1 MALTTEPAPGGGETP
16 AYRLPRTVLPRH
28 YRLELTPDLAAATF
42 AGQVSIDVEITEPTA
57 TVVLNAAELDI
68 TTATVRAGGGE
79 HRASVAL
86 DPDEERA
93 TLTLPDELASGPAT
107 VELAF
112 TGILNDKLHGFYRS
126 TFTGEDGTEHVIA
139 TTQMEATDA
148 RRAFPCFDEPDL
160 KATFE
165 VALVVDDGLA
175 AYSNGA
181 VVAEEPIPG
190 TGRRRVRFA
199 TTMVMSTYLVAF
211 VVGPLEATD
220 PVDVDGVPLRIV
232 HPPAKGHLTG
242 FALEVGAHA
251 LRFFTDYFGIPY
263 PADKL
268 DLVAIPDFAFG
279 AMENL
284 GCVTFRE
291 SVLLVDPDQAA
302 RVELERVADV
312 VCHEIA
318 HMWFGDLVTM
328 GWWNGIWLNEAF
340 ATFMEVAAV
349 DAFRPDWQRWVSFGT
364 EREAALAVDGLHA
377 TRPVEYPVGRPEEA
391 QGMFDVL
398 TYQKGGSVLRMLE
411 RFIGADVFRN
421 GIRRYLRTHAHGNT
435 ETADLWRA
443 LEDASGQPVGSIM
456 DTWILQGGYPLVVVD
471 GAAVRQEPFSYRTE
485 AGGAIGDAWRVPL
498 LVRTLDDGSGHA
510 GSGRSTGAG
519 TGSEPAGATSVL
531 LDPAGAPVL
540 EAPTGGAAADHG
552 VSVMPSGGT
561 LPSGTGAGTL
571 VVNAGGHGFYRVA
584 YPLGHLDGLA
594 TRFASLLPLERYC
607 LVSDAW
613 AAALAGRSSLDGFAR
628 VTRAVVE
635 TGEGDPSV
643 WSVVLGALGLFDRV
657 VPDDQRPALADV
669 VRAVAGPMAAR
680 LGWEPGP
687 DDTERTPA
695 LRASIL
701 RMLGTIGADPNVRAE
716 AARRFAATVSVGAG
730 GEGGPAAGGLDPDIA
745 SAVLDVVATTGGA
758 TEFDT
763 YLDRY
768 RSPATPQEE
777 NRYLYGL
784 ASFDQPELAERA
796 FDLAVT
802 EVRTQNAPFVIQLLL
817 ANRANGPATWSRV
830 TASWADLVDRFPANI
845 LPRMLDGVRGLVDPD
860 GLAGEVTAFVQA
872 HPLPGGGKTVDQIL
886 ERLAVN
892 VAFKERWGQA
902 VVATMGTALAPLAD

>member
-1 MALTTEPAPGGGETP
+1 MAHSTDPAPDAPDLP

-28 YRLELTPDLAAATF
+28 YRLELTPDLASATF
-42 AGQVSIDVEITEPTA
+42 SGQVAIDVEVVAPTSS
-57 TVVLNAAELDI
+57 VVLNAAELDI
-68 TTATVRAGGGE
+68 TSATVRAGGTVL
-79 HRASVAL
+79 AATVTL
-86 DPDEERA
+86 DPEEERA
-93 TLTLPDELASGPAT
+93 TLGLPAELTGGPAT

-112 TGILNDKLHGFYRS
+112 GGILNDKLHGFYRS
-126 TFTGEDGTEHVIA
+126 TFTDEDGAERVIA

-165 VALVVDDGLA
+165 VSLVVDEGLA

-181 VVAEEPIPG
+181 VVAEEPVPG

-211 VVGPLEATD
+211 VVGPLEATA
-220 PVDVDGVPLRIV
+220 PADVAGVPLRVV
-232 HPPAKGHLTG
+232 HTPGKAHLTS

-349 DAFRPDWQRWVSFGT
+349 DAFRPEWQRWVAFGT

-411 RFIGADVFRN
+411 RFVGAEVFRD
-421 GIRRYLRTHAHGNT
+421 GIRRYLRAHAHANT

-443 LEDASGQPVGSIM
+443 LEEASGLPVGSIM
-456 DTWILQGGYPLVVVD
+456 DSWILQGGYPLVVVD
-471 GAAVRQEPFSYRTE
+471 GDTVRQEPFSYRAE
-485 AGGAIGDAWRVPL
+485 PGGAIGDAWRVPL
-498 LVRTLDDGSGHA
+498 LVRTAEGRAGH
-510 GSGRSTGAG
+510 GGHT
-519 TGSEPAGATSVL
+519 ATTAVL
-531 LDPAGAPVL
+531 LDPARGGGASD
-540 EAPTGGAAADHG
+540 APTGGTAALPGAAAL
-552 VSVMPSGGT
+552 PSGGT
-561 LPSGTGAGTL
+561 LPSGAGAGTL

-584 YPLGHLDGLA
+584 YPLGHLDQLA
-594 TRFASLLPLERYC
+594 GGFADLLPLERYC
-607 LVSDAW
+607 LISDAW
-613 AAALAGRSSLDGFAR
+613 AAALAGRGSLDGFTR

-657 VPDDQRPALADV
+657 VPDDQRPALAGA
-669 VRAVAGPMAAR
+669 VRAVIGPMAAR
-680 LGWEPGP
+680 LGWDPGD

-695 LRASIL
+695 LRAAIL
-701 RMLGTIGADPNVRAE
+701 RMLGTVGADPDVRAE
-716 AARRFAATVSVGAG
+716 AARRFAAGARDG
-730 GEGGPAAGGLDPDIA
+730 GGGLDPDIA
-745 SAVLDVVATTGGA
+745 SAVLDVVADTGGPA
-758 TEFDT
+758 EFDT

-768 RSPATPQEE
+768 RSPANPQEE

-784 ASFDQPELAERA
+784 AAFDQADLARRA
-796 FDLAVT
+796 FELAVT
-802 EVRTQNAPFVIQLLL
+802 EVRTQNAPFVVQLLL
-817 ANRANGPATWSRV
+817 ANRANGPATWARV
-830 TASWADLVDRFPANI
+830 VSAWDDLVERFPANI
-845 LPRMLDGVRGLVDPD
+845 LPRMLEGVRGLVDPD
-860 GLAGEVTAFVQA
+860 GLAGEVTDFVRT
-872 HPLPGGGKTVDQIL
+872 HPLPAGGRTVDQIL

-892 VAFKERWGQA
+892 VAFKDRWGRS
-902 VVATMGTALAPLAD
+902 VVASLAAAHSALAD